1 VFNRPQLAILA
12 FVVSGVIGATATV
25 AVHRTETARSQAA
38 FTRDFLEMSSFV
50 ERRIAQDVAFLTAT
64 RAFLQTRAE
73 TVGRAEF
80 ETFVNGLGL
89 GRPSIGLQGVG
100 FALIVPPGTEAAV
113 AAQIDAE
120 YGTERGIWPKTDQA
134 MRTSIVLLEPDD
146 LRNRAAV
153 GFDMYTEPTR
163 RAAMIAA
170 MTDPDAVATGPVVLV
185 QEIGPVPQAGIL
197 IYLYLS
203 PQGRAGE
210 GGFVYSPIRLGDLFQ
225 AALDRAGERFDLSA
239 IDTAAPDRPLFLSPG
254 FDGDGGRTR
263 LAAATTLRIAT
274 REWVLSG
281 QAQTPFHLF
290 RGHPFTVVTGIAAFL
305 FALATGLAVQGL
317 TAAIRRA
324 RALNA
329 AQEVLMREKD
339 LHLREMSH
347 RLKNAL
353 ARVVAMARQAA
364 RGAGTKEEYV
374 AAMTSRLQA
383 MADAQD
389 MLTRAGGTADLRAL
403 IAAELAQIYG
413 TDASQVVVSGP
424 EVRLNPQETQAL
436 GLSFHELATNSLK
449 YGAGAT
455 PGGRLKI
462 TWAVER
468 KGARRELRLDWD
480 ETTGQP
486 ATPPER
492 KGFGTQL
499 LESCIRLDL
508 GGVIEQR
515 YHGSGIS
522 VRIRV
527 PLGDGGRGT

>member
-1 VFNRPQLAILA
+1 MFNRPQLAIFA
-12 FVVSGVIGATATV
+12 FAVSAVIGATATV

-38 FTRDFLEMSSFV
+38 FTRDFMEMSSFV
-50 ERRIAQDVAFLTAT
+50 ERRIAQDIAFLTAT

-73 TVGRAEF
+73 TVSRAEF

-89 GRPSIGLQGVG
+89 NRPSIGLQGVG
-100 FALIVPPGTEAAV
+100 FALILPAGAEAHV

-120 YGTERGIWPKTDQA
+120 YGTDRGIWPKTDQA
-134 MRTSIVLLEPDD
+134 LRTAVVLQEPNEP
-146 LRNRAAV
+146 RNRAAV

-163 RAAMIAA
+163 RAAMNAA
-170 MTDPDAVATGPVVLV
+170 MADPDAVATGPLILM
-185 QEIGPVPQAGIL
+185 QDIEPTPQTGIL
-197 IYLYLS
+197 IYLYLP
-203 PQGRAGE
+203 PQGRVGE

-225 AALDRAGERFDLSA
+225 AALDRSKERFDLSA
-239 IDTAAPDRPLFLSPG
+239 IDRAAPDFTLFHSPG

-263 LAAATTLRIAT
+263 LAATTTLRIGG

-281 QAQTPFHLF
+281 QAQTPFGLF
-290 RGHPFTVVTGIAAFL
+290 HGHPFTAVTGIAAFL

-317 TAAIRRA
+317 MAAIRRA

-364 RGAGTKEEYV
+364 RGAESKEEYV

-436 GLSFHELATNSLK
+436 GLSLHELATNSLK

-462 TWAVER
+462 VWTVER
-468 KGARRELRLDWD
+468 KGANRELRLVWD

-486 ATPPER
+486 AKPPER

-508 GGVIEQR
+508 RGTFEQS
-515 YHGSGIS
+515 YHDAGIS

-527 PLGDGGRGT
+527 PLGSGQRGT